1 MSQWYYGSSAGQHGP
16 VDENEL
22 RAMIASGGV
31 GPQTLVW
38 REGMS
43 DWVPLQGVPEFGLSQ
58 PVPYQAPYGGAP
70 GYYPGNPVQNS
81 GLAIASMV
89 CGIAGYLT
97 CYFVG
102 ILGIPA
108 VICGHMALSRI
119 NSSPVPLAGR
129 GMAIAGLILGYLGIL
144 ITLGGVLFF
153 FFAVVA
159 SFYKYRDAAPTGT
172 ARS

>member
-1 MSQWYYGSSAGQHGP
+1 MPQWYYGSSAGQHGP

-38 REGMS
+38 RDGMR
-43 DWVPLQGVPEFGLSQ
+43 DWEPLQNVPEFGLNQ
-58 PVPYQAPYGGAP
+58 PAPYQAPYGGAP
-70 GYYPGNPVQNS
+70 GYYVGNPVQTN

-89 CGIAGYLT
+89 CGIAS
-97 CYFVG
+97 FVICCFGG

-108 VICGHMALSRI
+108 VICGHMAISQI
-119 NSSPVPLAGR
+119 NSSPVPVAGR

-144 ITLGGVLFF
+144 ITLGSVLSSIFNS
-153 FFAVVA
+153 VA
-159 SFYKYRDAAPTGT
+159 AGSP
-172 ARS
+172 

>member
-1 MSQWYYGSSAGQHGP
+1 
-16 VDENEL
+16 
-22 RAMIASGGV
+22 MIASGGV

-38 REGMS
+38 REGMPAWQPIYS
-43 DWVPLQGVPEFGLSQ
+43 VPEFYG
-58 PVPYQAPYGGAP
+58 QAGSHLPPAHIGAP
-70 GYYPGNPVQNS
+70 GYYPGAPVRNS

-108 VICGHMALSRI
+108 VICGHMALSQI
-119 NSSPVPLAGR
+119 QNSHEPVAGR

-144 ITLGGVLFF
+144 ITLGAISFF
-153 FFAVVA
+153 VFALIGA
-159 SFYKYRDAAPTGT
+159 GGP
-172 ARS
+172 

>member
-38 REGMS
+38 RDGMR
-43 DWVPLQGVPEFGLSQ
+43 DWVPLQNVPEFGLNQ
-58 PVPYQAPYGGAP
+58 PAPYQAPYGGNPYGGAP
-70 GYYPGNPVQNS
+70 GYYAGNQVQTN

-89 CGIAGYLT
+89 CGIVGYLT
-97 CYFVG
+97 CCLFG
-102 ILGIPA
+102 ILGVPA
-108 VICGHMALSRI
+108 VICGHMAINQI
-119 NSSPVPLAGR
+119 NSSPVPVAGR

-144 ITLGGVLFF
+144 ITLGSVFSSIF
-153 FFAVVA
+153 NSVA
-159 SFYKYRDAAPTGT
+159 AGSP
-172 ARS
+172 

>member
-1 MSQWYYGSSAGQHGP
+1 MAQWYYGSSAGQHGP
-16 VDENEL
+16 VEENEL

-38 REGMS
+38 RDGMN
-43 DWVPLQGVPEFGLSQ
+43 DWVPLQSVAEFGGQSIS
-58 PVPYQAPYGGAP
+58 PYPAPYPAP
-70 GYYPGNPVQNS
+70 PAYYPQGQMVNS

-97 CYFVG
+97 CWFVG

-108 VICGHMALSRI
+108 VICGHMAI
-119 NSSPVPLAGR
+119 NQINNSPVPVAGR

-144 ITLGGVLFF
+144 ITLGAVLSFV
-153 FFAVVA
+153 FAIVA
-159 SFYKYRDAAPTGT
+159 AGSP
-172 ARS
+172 

>member
-38 REGMS
+38 RDGMR
-43 DWVPLQGVPEFGLSQ
+43 DWVPLQTVPEFGMQ
-58 PVPYQAPYGGAP
+58 QQVAPYHAPYGGPP
-70 GYYPGNPVQNS
+70 GYYPGAPVPNS

-108 VICGHMALSRI
+108 VICGHMAISQI
-119 NSSPVPLAGR
+119 NNSPLPVAGR

-144 ITLGGVLFF
+144 ITLGAVLSFV
-153 FFAVVA
+153 FAIVA
-159 SFYKYRDAAPTGT
+159 AGSP
-172 ARS
+172 

>member
-1 MSQWYYGSSAGQHGP
+1 MAQWYYGSSAGQHGP

-31 GPQTLVW
+31 GPLTLVW

-43 DWVPLQGVPEFGLSQ
+43 DWMPLQNVPDFGIQQ
-58 PVPYQAPYGGAP
+58 PAPYLPPYGGPP
-70 GYYPGNPVQNS
+70 GYYPGAPVPNS

-108 VICGHMALSRI
+108 VICGHMALNRI
-119 NSSPVPLAGR
+119 NSSPVPVAGR

-144 ITLGGVLFF
+144 ITVGTILFF
-153 FFAVVA
+153 VFAFVA
-159 SFYKYRDAAPTGT
+159 SGSP
-172 ARS
+172 

>member
-1 MSQWYYGSSAGQHGP
+1 MAQWYYGSSAGQHGP

-43 DWVPLQGVPEFGLSQ
+43 DWMPLQNVPDFGIQQ
-58 PVPYQAPYGGAP
+58 PAPYLPQYGGPP
-70 GYYPGNPVQNS
+70 GYYPGAPVPNS

-108 VICGHMALSRI
+108 VICGHMALNRI
-119 NSSPVPLAGR
+119 NSSPVPVAGR

-144 ITLGGVLFF
+144 ITVGTILFF
-153 FFAVVA
+153 VFAFVA
-159 SFYKYRDAAPTGT
+159 AGSP
-172 ARS
+172 

>member
-1 MSQWYYGSSAGQHGP
+1 MAQWYYGSSAGQHGP

-22 RAMIASGGV
+22 RAMIASCGV
-31 GPQTLVW
+31 GPLTLVW

-43 DWVPLQGVPEFGLSQ
+43 DWMPLQNVPDFGIQQ
-58 PVPYQAPYGGAP
+58 PAPYLPPYGGAP
-70 GYYPGNPVQNS
+70 GYYPGAPTPNS

-119 NSSPVPLAGR
+119 NSSPVPVAGR

-144 ITLGGVLFF
+144 ITVGSILLFV
-153 FFAVVA
+153 FAFVA
-159 SFYKYRDAAPTGT
+159 AGSP
-172 ARS
+172 

>member
-1 MSQWYYGSSAGQHGP
+1 MAQWYYGSSAGQHGP

-43 DWVPLQGVPEFGLSQ
+43 DWVPLQSVPEFGLNQ

-70 GYYPGNPVQNS
+70 YGGPPGYYPGAPIPNS

-108 VICGHMALSRI
+108 VICGHMALNQI
-119 NSSPVPLAGR
+119 NNSPVPVAGR

-144 ITLGGVLFF
+144 ITLGCLSFVLF
-153 FFAVVA
+153 AIVA
-159 SFYKYRDAAPTGT
+159 GSP
-172 ARS
+172 

>member
-38 REGMS
+38 RDGMR
-43 DWVPLQGVPEFGLSQ
+43 DWVPLQSIPEFGMQQQ
-58 PVPYQAPYGGAP
+58 PVAPYHAPYGGPP
-70 GYYPGNPVQNS
+70 GYYPGAPVPNS

-102 ILGIPA
+102 VLGIPA
-108 VICGHMALSRI
+108 VICGHMAISQI
-119 NSSPVPLAGR
+119 NNSPVPVAGR

-144 ITLGGVLFF
+144 ITLGAVLSFV
-153 FFAVVA
+153 FAVVA
-159 SFYKYRDAAPTGT
+159 AGSP
-172 ARS
+172 

>member
-1 MSQWYYGSSAGQHGP
+1 MVQWYYGSSAGQHGP
-16 VDENEL
+16 VAEDEV

-38 REGMS
+38 RDGMPAWQPIYS
-43 DWVPLQGVPEFGLSQ
+43 VPEFNGQAGVHLP
-58 PVPYQAPYGGAP
+58 PVHIGAP
-70 GYYPGNPVQNS
+70 GYYPGAPVRNS

-108 VICGHMALSRI
+108 VICGHMALSQI
-119 NSSPVPLAGR
+119 NSSHEPVAGR

-144 ITLGGVLFF
+144 ITLGASSFF
-153 FFAVVA
+153 VFALIGA
-159 SFYKYRDAAPTGT
+159 GGP
-172 ARS
+172 

>member
-1 MSQWYYGSSAGQHGP
+1 MAQWYYGSSAGQHGP
-16 VDENEL
+16 VAEDEV
-22 RAMIASGGV
+22 RAMIASGGI

-38 REGMS
+38 REGMPS
-43 DWVPLQGVPEFGLSQ
+43 WQPIYSMPEFNGQAGAYLP
-58 PVPYQAPYGGAP
+58 PVQVGAP
-70 GYYPGNPVQNS
+70 GYYPGAPIRYS

-89 CGIAGYLT
+89 CGIVGYFT

-119 NSSPVPLAGR
+119 DSSPFPVAGR

-144 ITLGGVLFF
+144 ITLGVISFF
-153 FFAVVA
+153 VFALIGA
-159 SFYKYRDAAPTGT
+159 GGP
-172 ARS
+172 

>member
-43 DWVPLQGVPEFGLSQ
+43 DWMPLQSVPEFGMQ
-58 PVPYQAPYGGAP
+58 QTVAPYHTPYGAPP
-70 GYYPGNPVQNS
+70 GYYPGAPVPNS

-108 VICGHMALSRI
+108 VICGHMAISQI
-119 NSSPVPLAGR
+119 NNSAVPVAGR

-144 ITLGGVLFF
+144 ITLGVVVSFLF
-153 FFAVVA
+153 AIVA
-159 SFYKYRDAAPTGT
+159 AGSP
-172 ARS
+172 

>member
-1 MSQWYYGSSAGQHGP
+1 MAQWYYGSSAGQHGP

-43 DWVPLQGVPEFGLSQ
+43 DWMPLQNVPDFGIQQ
-58 PVPYQAPYGGAP
+58 PAPYLPSYGGPP
-70 GYYPGNPVQNS
+70 GYYPGAPVPNS

-108 VICGHMALSRI
+108 VICGHMALNRI
-119 NSSPVPLAGR
+119 NSSPVPVAGR

-144 ITLGGVLFF
+144 ITVGTILFF
-153 FFAVVA
+153 VFAFVA
-159 SFYKYRDAAPTGT
+159 AGSP
-172 ARS
+172 

>member
-22 RAMIASGGV
+22 RAMIASGGIS
-31 GPQTLVW
+31 PQTLVW
-38 REGMS
+38 RDGMR
-43 DWVPLQGVPEFGLSQ
+43 DWVPLQSLPEFGMQQ
-58 PVPYQAPYGGAP
+58 PAAPYHTPYGGPP
-70 GYYPGNPVQNS
+70 GYYPGAPVPNS

-108 VICGHMALSRI
+108 VICGHMAISQI
-119 NSSPVPLAGR
+119 NNSPVPVAGR

-144 ITLGGVLFF
+144 ITLGVVVSFL
-153 FFAVVA
+153 FAVVA
-159 SFYKYRDAAPTGT
+159 AGSP
-172 ARS
+172 

>member
-1 MSQWYYGSSAGQHGP
+1 MAQWYYGSSSGQHGP

-31 GPQTLVW
+31 GPLTLVW

-43 DWVPLQGVPEFGLSQ
+43 DWMPLQNVSDFGMQQ
-58 PVPYQAPYGGAP
+58 PAPHLPPYGGLP
-70 GYYPGNPVQNS
+70 GYYPGAPVPNS

-89 CGIAGYLT
+89 CGIVGYLT

-102 ILGIPA
+102 IFGIPA
-108 VICGHMALSRI
+108 VICGHMALNRI
-119 NSSPVPLAGR
+119 NSSPVPVAGR

-144 ITLGGVLFF
+144 TTVGVIFF
-153 FFAVVA
+153 FVFA
-159 SFYKYRDAAPTGT
+159 FLAAGSP
-172 ARS
+172 

>member
-1 MSQWYYGSSAGQHGP
+1 MSQWYYGSGGGQHGP
-16 VDENEL
+16 VAEVEL
-22 RAMIASGGV
+22 RALLASGAV

-43 DWVPLQGVPEFGLSQ
+43 GWLPMQSVPEFGSGVVMPSYLPPS
-58 PVPYQAPYGGAP
+58 AGSP
-70 GYYPGNPVQNS
+70 GHYPGLPMTTS

-97 CYFVG
+97 CYFVA

-119 NSSPVPLAGR
+119 NSSPIPVAGR

-144 ITLGGVLFF
+144 ITLGFVAFF
-153 FFAVVA
+153 VFAIVA
-159 SFYKYRDAAPTGT
+159 GT
-172 ARS
+172 R